1 MSTESERP
9 EHELQWAEH
18 VERVLHAQTRRG
30 SECVRRLV
38 PALTAADCWTSCDF
52 VVVSPSTCSHLQTC
66 DRRRWR
72 HRLLQ
77 QQQQLRNWII
87 KHSRFTGEARRHSE
101 LQTWVIVIMWHNKTI
116 VLEVKL
122 WRQGQQISIS
132 TYTTKLEIMTDAQA
146 ATNWKPVWD
155 FLLVI
160 NNNWHIVSYR
170 FEVIAD
176 YCTNFGHCVFEPPF
190 GPVWVC

>member
-1 MSTESERP
+1 MANMRTVSTQSKRP
-9 EHELQWAEH
+9 EHELQWAGH

-122 WRQGQQISIS
+122 WTARSTDIDPDIYNEARNNDRRTGSDQLKARMRLPIS
-132 TYTTKLEIMTDAQA
+132 D
-146 ATNWKPVWD
+146 
-155 FLLVI
+155 
-160 NNNWHIVSYR
+160 
-170 FEVIAD
+170 
-176 YCTNFGHCVFEPPF
+176 
-190 GPVWVC
+190 